1 MVELARQNKAALS
14 VADGFNPSQVASIAA
29 EVAQM
34 TYDFAGGGRYGVDKE
49 VRIKDGT
56 TLEHEVQ
63 DYPGLPFHP
72 FTWEDSVE
80 KFDQLVTGRIDGY
93 LSTVLNRTKW
103 LLASVL
109 CDLRGLLFKNRF
121 AFFCGPAH
129 QTAKRPFLIQ
139 CYELTTIPKIHFF
152 LEELALHT
160 RDQIGQICS
169 CG

>member
-1 MVELARQNKAALS
+1 MVELARQNKAALT
-14 VADGFNPSQVASIAA
+14 VADGCNPSQVASIAA

-56 TLEHEVQ
+56 TFEHEVQ
-63 DYPGLPFHP
+63 DYPGLPCHP

-109 CDLRGLLFKNRF
+109 CDLR
-121 AFFCGPAH
+121 
-129 QTAKRPFLIQ
+129 
-139 CYELTTIPKIHFF
+139 
-152 LEELALHT
+152 
-160 RDQIGQICS
+160 
-169 CG
+169 